1 MAPLQKAYKTAG
13 PEVRSS
19 DGPPRRCGSQPRPRP
34 GPLLGASAPVQA
46 VLTAGAG
53 RCQLPS
59 PPAQATATATSQGA
73 IMQLCHFCGM
83 HSLFQVLYCKWQ
95 LYKRHT
101 KLPGRKCAR
110 PPQRCGSRPQPRP
123 GPFRGASALVQ
134 AVLTAGAGRG
144 QLPAPP
150 AQATATATSQG
161 AARPSSPQAR
171 PRPPALAAA
180 STHRRRHCVRLL
192 RRCRPRRRRP
202 PWPHPARSLASLF
215 WTASSPLQSP
225 QVAPAAATSASAL
238 QASKYYSRKADESI
252 LLGWGGVYVTVPCNL
267 EFCTNV
273 RSPCNVPPRVAE
285 VWCMGHKAI
294 RVRIY
299 VSVFVT
305 SQVFPE

>member
-13 PEVRSS
+13 PEVR
-19 DGPPRRCGSQPRPRP
+19 P
-34 GPLLGASAPVQA
+34 SAAALREP
-46 VLTAGAG
+46 
-53 RCQLPS
+53 
-59 PPAQATATATSQGA
+59 ATATSWTIPGGQRA
-73 IMQLCHFCGM
+73 
-83 HSLFQVLYCKWQ
+83 
-95 LYKRHT
+95 R
-101 KLPGRKCAR
+101 PGRPHRRRRTRPASCA
-110 PPQRCGSRPQPRP
+110 
-123 GPFRGASALVQ
+123 
-134 AVLTAGAGRG
+134 AGAGHG
-144 QLPAPP
+144 HGHVPGSSAPVL
-150 AQATATATSQG
+150 
-161 AARPSSPQAR
+161 AAGS
-171 PRPPALAAA
+171 AAA

-252 LLGWGGVYVTVPCNL
+252 LLGWGGVYVTVACNL

-305 SQVFPE
+305 SQKEKIHSLH